1 MTGITPL
8 LCCGI
13 PVLVGLSVDES
24 PHVEPGGRIGLR
36 WIFGILELSRNDYRD
51 EIAIDQ
57 DSYDLRVQ
65 LVACGGPRPCA
76 EEFHDAF
83 TARADIGVVLNVPAC
98 QPLGGLVPM
107 IALQQ
112 VLHDVQGS
120 LLVSIE
126 LRVCIRE
133 ERFRIRDAD
142 DWLLCERL
150 TGDDDERRDYE

>member
-1 MTGITPL
+1 MTGFTHL
-8 LCCGI
+8 LGCGI

-24 PHVEPGGRIGLR
+24 PHIEPRGRIGLR
-36 WIFGILELSRNDYRD
+36 WILGILELARNYYRD
-51 EIAIDQ
+51 EIAIGQ

-65 LVACGGPRPCA
+65 LIAGGRPRPCA

-83 TARADIGVVLNVPAC
+83 PARADIWIVLNVPAC
-98 QPLGGLVPM
+98 QPLVGLVPM

-112 VLHDVQGS
+112 VFHDVQGS

-142 DWLLCERL
+142 DWLLCE
-150 TGDDDERRDYE
+150 